1 MMLCLEKRNVT
12 FLNTKIY
19 SMQYEENAYV
29 SVIGIIETGSY
40 LRFAIAIPSCAPIKV
55 RVHPPGACIPRRRR
69 KSLRESAITILR
81 TYLYVFFF
89 FFFFFYLRTPPN
101 APRPRNLTE
110 YAKLPNWIRL

>member
-1 MMLCLEKRNVT
+1 MMLCLEKKNVT

-40 LRFAIAIPSCAPIKV
+40 LRFAIANSVLRTDKGTCTPTWC
-55 RVHPPGACIPRRRR
+55 VHPPTTTEVVTRIRDYDPENLFVCV
-69 KSLRESAITILR
+69 SL
-81 TYLYVFFF
+81 
-89 FFFFFYLRTPPN
+89 FFFYLRTPPN